1 MRHTFRGVNHSA
13 FFFLL
18 ATCFIDCLATIWGM
32 MTPQQFEEAIVQLT
46 QNVAALRSENEALR
60 APHEALQRDYAAL
73 NTQYLALSQTI
84 NSVIAERDAMK
95 QKVAELEAA
104 NKKLTDMLWGRRSE
118 RRLDVSMTPLLNF
131 GDDLQ
136 SLSKA
141 STEVLGP
148 EVIAAQAAAQAAY
161 DAAKLAEL
169 EARRKARKA
178 RQEGQGS
185 REAFPSHLER
195 RESVL
200 DLTDEQKVGLKL
212 FATKI
217 SERMR
222 FEKPTVYIERILRH
236 LYVKEDVVDPT
247 SSPIHAAPTLPSI
260 VEGCK
265 YDFSVIAA
273 IVGMKFA
280 FHMPTYREQD
290 FFGQSGWHPSRSTSN
305 DLINYAV
312 DCIDPLFAQMSQCL
326 MDQAILFGDATEIT
340 VLLRNTPSEDDQQT
354 LEERKKNRHKELQAK
369 LAAKRSKGSASN
381 ANAAPNNTKK
391 NGSATSYAWLYSGL
405 DAPSELM
412 PDLSIPR
419 PERPPPNFDD
429 PLWRYSPYNIFH
441 WSLTQKHAVIN
452 AHLANFH
459 GTFVGDAAGANAN
472 LAARSGTRITH
483 QSCNAH
489 ARRYFVKAQSNDPVL
504 ASQMIAMYRQLYAV
518 EYRGA
523 LLSAGERLELR
534 QRDAVPIWE
543 RIKAWLDQDEVKRLL
558 PKSDIGEA
566 VGYLRNQWD
575 ALRRYLT
582 DGQLPIDNN
591 HSERVIR
598 PLTIGRKNWM
608 FLGSAEAAPGRMKLF
623 SIVSSAQRHCLSIQ
637 DYLEDIF
644 LKLSQAAQH
653 KPQDLALGSQ
663 VLMSLLPDRWAA
675 THPEHVQHERIQD
688 KQQVA
693 ENKLFYRLQAGL
705 AGIHPYAAAASLET
719 PAE

>member
-1 MRHTFRGVNHSA
+1 MRRTLSGANHSA
-13 FFFLL
+13 FFFLR
-18 ATCFIDCLATIWGM
+18 ATCFIDCLVTIWGM
-32 MTPQQFEEAIVQLT
+32 MTPQQLEEAIVHLT
-46 QNVAALRSENEALR
+46 QVVAALRSDNEALR
-60 APHEALQRDYAAL
+60 ARHEALQRDYAAL

-84 NSVIAERDAMK
+84 NSVIADRDALRL
-95 QKVAELEAA
+95 KVAELEAA

-118 RRLDVSMTPLLNF
+118 RRIDVSMTPLLNF
-131 GDDLQ
+131 GDDPQALA
-136 SLSKA
+136 KA

-169 EARRKARKA
+169 EARRKARQA
-178 RQEGQGS
+178 RQEGQAS
-185 REAFPSHLER
+185 RETFPAHLER
-195 RESVL
+195 RELVL
-200 DLTDEQKVGLKL
+200 DLTEEQKSGLKL
-212 FATKI
+212 IATKI
-217 SERMR
+217 FERMR

-236 LYVKEDVVDPT
+236 LYVKDDVVDPNI
-247 SSPIHAAPTLPSI
+247 SPVIAAPTLPSI

-326 MDQAILFGDATEIT
+326 MDQAILFGDATELT
-340 VLLRNTPSEDDQQT
+340 VLLRDTLSEDDQQM
-354 LEERKKNRHKELQAK
+354 LDQRKKNRHKELEAK
-369 LAAKRSKGSASN
+369 KKAKRSKGSPSN
-381 ANAAPNNTKK
+381 STK

-405 DAPSELM
+405 DAPSDLM
-412 PDLSIPR
+412 PGLSVPC

-429 PLWRYSPYNIFH
+429 PLWSYAPYNIFH
-441 WSLTQKHAVIN
+441 WSLTQKHAVID

-472 LAARSGTRITH
+472 LAARSGSRITH
-483 QSCNAH
+483 QSCNVH

-504 ASQMIAMYRQLYAV
+504 ASQMVALYRQLYAV
-518 EYRGA
+518 EYRGTS
-523 LLSAGERLELR
+523 LSVAERLELR
-534 QRDAVPIWE
+534 QRDAVPIWQ
-543 RIKAWLDQDEVKRLL
+543 RIQLWLDQDEVKRLL

-608 FLGSAEAAPGRMKLF
+608 FLGSTEAAPGRMKLF

-653 KPQDLALGSQ
+653 SPQDLELGSPL
-663 VLMSLLPDRWAA
+663 LMSLLPDRWAA
-675 THPEHVQHERIQD
+675 THPQHVHHERIAD
-688 KQQVA
+688 KLQAA

-705 AGIHPYAAAASLET
+705 AGTHPYAAAASLKP